1 MNYVY
6 DYLCISW
13 TMLRLMASILLS
25 CWFLLNAGYVLV
37 MVYVL
42 VKCYLV
48 ALLRMASVNVNG
60 AGGVAGEGFVTAASL
75 VPGIGMATAGAIV
88 QPLPATGGN
97 GDGAAANAGGHAWL
111 HRGGLDCGI
120 QPPSGQQGTG

>member
-1 MNYVY
+1 MELMNCVY
-6 DYLCISW
+6 DYLCILW

-48 ALLRMASVNVNG
+48 ALRRMTFVNVNG
-60 AGGVAGEGFVTAASL
+60 AGGVVGEGFVTAA
-75 VPGIGMATAGAIV
+75 
-88 QPLPATGGN
+88 
-97 GDGAAANAGGHAWL
+97 
-111 HRGGLDCGI
+111 
-120 QPPSGQQGTG
+120 